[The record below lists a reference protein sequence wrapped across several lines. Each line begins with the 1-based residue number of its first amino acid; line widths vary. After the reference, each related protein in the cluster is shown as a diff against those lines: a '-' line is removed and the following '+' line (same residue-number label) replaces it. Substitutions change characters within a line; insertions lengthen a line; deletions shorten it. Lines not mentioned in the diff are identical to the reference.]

1 MIRCRPMIVAL
12 IATVVV
18 GTGCTT
24 LGPDFQT
31 PQSPQVEAW
40 QDIQDQRLQADQS
53 VQAQW
58 WKIFNDPILDS
69 LVDEAYRQNIPLR
82 VAGLRILQSRAVLGI
97 AVGDQYPQRQRALG
111 SATSNRISENSP
123 NFSPTVDETFANY
136 EAGFD
141 AAWEIDFWGRF
152 RRNIESAD
160 ASLSASIADYHN
172 ALVSLTA
179 EVASAYVAI
188 RTFEERI
195 ILANQNVKLQQRS
208 LKIADV
214 RFRNGATTELDVQ
227 QALSNLKNTEALIP
241 ELEQFLRQA
250 RNALSVLLG
259 LPPSELKD
267 RLGTQPGQIPT
278 TPVSVAV
285 GVPAELLRRRPDVR
299 SAELQ
304 AAAQSAQIGIAQAD
318 LYPSFSLAGSIG
330 VQTSDTGR
338 SDLGD
343 LFDHDSLFGSIGPGF
358 QWNILNYGR
367 FKNNVRVQDAA
378 FQTLVET
385 YRNTVLNAYQEVE
398 DAMVGFIQ
406 TQEQVVFRDASAKAA
421 ARSAQL
427 ANIQYR
433 DGAVDF
439 QRVVDAE
446 RTLVNQQDQLT
457 DNRGNVVQNLI
468 AIYKAL
474 GGGWEISADQEFV
487 PETIRNE
494 MAERTDWG
502 NILEREASEPEQRN
516 KLSW

>member
-1 MIRCRPMIVAL
+1 MIRCKTLVIVL
-12 IATVVV
+12 VATVVV
-18 GTGCTT
+18 GAGCTT
-24 LGPDFQT
+24 LGPDFQR
-31 PQSPQVEAW
+31 PESPQAEAW
-40 QDIQDQRLQADQS
+40 QDIQDQRLEADKT
-53 VQAQW
+53 VQTEW
-58 WKIFNDPILDS
+58 WQVFNDPVLDS

-82 VAGLRILQSRAVLGI
+82 VAGLRILESRAFLGI
-97 AVGDQYPQRQRALG
+97 AVGDQYPQRQQAAG
-111 SATSNRISENSP
+111 SATANRISENTP
-123 NFSPTVDETFANY
+123 NFNQAAEQTFANY
-136 EAGFD
+136 QAGFD
-141 AAWEIDFWGRF
+141 ADWEIDFWGRF
-152 RRNIESAD
+152 RRGIESAD
-160 ASLSASIADYHN
+160 ATLSASIADYHD

-179 EVASAYVAI
+179 EVARVYVAI
-188 RTFEERI
+188 RTFEERL
-195 ILANQNVKLQQRS
+195 ILARQNVKLQERS

-241 ELEQFLRQA
+241 QLEQSLRQT

-267 RLGTQPGQIPT
+267 RLGAQSGRIPT
-278 TPVSVAV
+278 APLSVAV

-299 SAELQ
+299 AAELN
-304 AAAQSAQIGIAQAD
+304 AAAQSALIGLTKAD
-318 LYPSFSLAGSIG
+318 LYPSFFLSGSIG
-330 VQTSDTGR
+330 VRTSDTGR

-343 LFDHDSLFGSIGPGF
+343 LFQKDSLDGFIGPGF

-367 FKNNVRVQDAA
+367 IKNQVRVQDAR
-378 FQTLVET
+378 FQALVET
-385 YRNTVLNAYQEVE
+385 YRDTVLRAYQEVE

-406 TQEQVVFRDASAKAA
+406 TQEEVVFRDASAKAA

-457 DNRGNVVQNLI
+457 STRGDILQNLI
-468 AIYKAL
+468 AMYKAL
-474 GGGWEISADQEFV
+474 GGGWEIRAGDEFV
-487 PETIRNE
+487 PEPIRNE

-502 NILEREASEPEQRN
+502 KILNREASEPERRR